1 MATEVE
7 IVPGRLD
14 IKLVQGDDMLVPLDW
29 DINIT
34 GYTFEAIIRLL
45 DGSTKDISINVID
58 LSAGQHSLSIT
69 GEVSATIPYGKHDWY
84 LRRTDAGLQRKYLS
98 GFFEIMDNK

>member
-29 DINIT
+29 DINIST
-34 GYTFEAIIRLL
+34 YTFEAIIIML
-45 DGSTKDISINVID
+45 DGSTQAITINTID
-58 LSAGQHSLSIT
+58 LAAGQHSLSIT
-69 GEVSATIPYGKHDWY
+69 DIESAAIPLGKHDWY